1 MLAVEAPQNVLSNV
15 DHPRENPDQDKSP
28 LTPDHKHQQ
37 YVANGVKYMQSV
49 ANHNSQLKH
58 YILSFLYPA
67 FSAVKAR
74 G

>member
-1 MLAVEAPQNVLSNV
+1 MLGLS
-15 DHPRENPDQDKSP
+15 DHPSDHREWCEKRTDQFKSV
-28 LTPDHKHQQ
+28 TTKSGDHKHQQ

-49 ANHNSQLKH
+49 GNHNSQLKH